1 MSVRESGRLGEHVEA
16 LQQQVTELKEAAD
29 RAREET
35 SEQVRA
41 RIEQVKAD
49 LAAHREPVGEKA
61 GQAAGRPQSQ
71 WQSVKTDAQAKMRDL
86 QDRIGRK
93 RDELDV
99 KAAGQDAEGAEDD
112 AIDALDFAEWAAEQ
126 AEVAVLD
133 AINARAWAD
142 ERAAA
147 SRTS

>member
-49 LAAHREPVGEKA
+49 LAAHREPAGEKA

-71 WQSVKTDAQAKMRDL
+71 WQSVKADAQAKMRDL

-99 KAAGQDAEGAEDD
+99 KAAEQDAEGAEDD
-112 AIDALDFAEWAAEQ
+112 AIDALDFAEWA
-126 AEVAVLD
+126 
-133 AINARAWAD
+133 D

>member
-49 LAAHREPVGEKA
+49 LAAHREPAGEKA
-61 GQAAGRPQSQ
+61 GQAAR
-71 WQSVKTDAQAKMRDL
+71 
-86 QDRIGRK
+86 
-93 RDELDV
+93 
-99 KAAGQDAEGAEDD
+99 AATEP
-112 AIDALDFAEWAAEQ
+112 
-126 AEVAVLD
+126 VAVG
-133 AINARAWAD
+133 
-142 ERAAA
+142 EG
-147 SRTS
+147 

>member
-1 MSVRESGRLGEHVEA
+1 VSLAGWGEHVEA
-16 LQQQVTELKEAAD
+16 LQQQVTEVKEAAD

-41 RIEQVKAD
+41 RIEHVKAD
-49 LAAHREPVGEKA
+49 LAAHRERAGEKA

-71 WQSVKTDAQAKMRDL
+71 WQSVKADAQAKMRDL

-99 KAAGQDAEGAEDD
+99 KAAEQDAEDD

>member
-1 MSVRESGRLGEHVEA
+1 
-16 LQQQVTELKEAAD
+16 
-29 RAREET
+29 
-35 SEQVRA
+35 
-41 RIEQVKAD
+41 
-49 LAAHREPVGEKA
+49 
-61 GQAAGRPQSQ
+61 
-71 WQSVKTDAQAKMRDL
+71 MRDL

>member
-1 MSVRESGRLGEHVEA
+1 MSVGTSDRLREHVDV
-16 LQQQVTELKEAAD
+16 LQQQVTHMKAVAD

-35 SEQVRA
+35 SEQVEA
-41 RIEQVKAD
+41 RIEQVKAG
-49 LAAHREPVGEKA
+49 LAAHRESAHEQA
-61 GQAAGRPQSQ
+61 GQAASRAQSQ
-71 WQSVKTDAQAKMRDL
+71 WQSVKADAQAKMRGL

-99 KAAGQDAEGAEDD
+99 KAAERDADGAADD
-112 AIDALDFAEWAAEQ
+112 AVDALDFAEWAAEE

-147 SRTS
+147 SHTS